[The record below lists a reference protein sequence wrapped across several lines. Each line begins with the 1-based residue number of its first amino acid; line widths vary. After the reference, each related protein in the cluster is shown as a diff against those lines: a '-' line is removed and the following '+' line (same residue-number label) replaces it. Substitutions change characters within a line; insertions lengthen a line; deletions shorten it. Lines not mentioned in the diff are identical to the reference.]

1 VKLVEKWFIVIL
13 IGTLILSPAIF
24 ISRVESGIY
33 DPFHTKEEKISMW
46 KLLWDAHP
54 NTTYISVGKTYAGND
69 IWMFMAGNSS
79 GGTILLDGEMHGNED
94 KGSELLFLMAEWLLE
109 SEDPQAKRILEW
121 NYILFI
127 PQLDDQNNRGNANTE
142 ISTFGVDLNRNFK
155 TGWWL
160 ASPSDDTYGGPYPL
174 SEPETQVLR
183 NVLLTYKPTFY
194 VNMHCGA
201 GPYAA
206 YNRDGNLT
214 LTQEVISRTNALSA
228 SMGISPYRNPIFSS
242 QGFSIGDAINL
253 GVKSAW
259 LIETVGSAT
268 AWRHLPEHYE
278 ELVDTYLPKCLAIFI
293 AMAETC
299 STAPTSLKVIEITQN
314 PSGSIV
320 YTYGPVTV
328 QATLES
334 VANVRRVVMTY
345 NLGTQAT
352 YMVYMT
358 NIGEGKWS
366 GEIPPTIESKTITYT
381 INAEDYLA
389 TKTSSESFM
398 YQTSP
403 YVIPEFSSSIIL
415 IFLTIS
421 SLFILIAKRHLNPRP
436 SI

>member
-1 VKLVEKWFIVIL
+1 
-13 IGTLILSPAIF
+13 
-24 ISRVESGIY
+24 
-33 DPFHTKEEKISMW
+33 
-46 KLLWDAHP
+46 
-54 NTTYISVGKTYAGND
+54 
-69 IWMFMAGNSS
+69 
-79 GGTILLDGEMHGNED
+79 
-94 KGSELLFLMAEWLLE
+94 
-109 SEDPQAKRILEW
+109 
-121 NYILFI
+121 
-127 PQLDDQNNRGNANTE
+127 
-142 ISTFGVDLNRNFK
+142 
-155 TGWWL
+155 
-160 ASPSDDTYGGPYPL
+160 
-174 SEPETQVLR
+174 
-183 NVLLTYKPTFY
+183 
-194 VNMHCGA
+194 
-201 GPYAA
+201 
-206 YNRDGNLT
+206 
-214 LTQEVISRTNALSA
+214 
-228 SMGISPYRNPIFSS
+228 MGISPYRNPIFSS

-389 TKTSSESFM
+389 TKISSESFM

-403 YVIPEFSSSIIL
+403 YVIGIRKP
-415 IFLTIS
+415 
-421 SLFILIAKRHLNPRP
+421 
-436 SI
+436 